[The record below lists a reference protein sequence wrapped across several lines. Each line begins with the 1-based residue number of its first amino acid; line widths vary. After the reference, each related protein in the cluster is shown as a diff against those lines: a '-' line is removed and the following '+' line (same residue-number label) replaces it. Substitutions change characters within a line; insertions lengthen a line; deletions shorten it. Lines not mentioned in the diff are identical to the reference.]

1 MRFTTSIYALN
12 TRPNGPARDTL
23 NDWACRRASPLHSG
37 YTVAAVGSRRDETC
51 LSPLESHRIT
61 RMNDSLESMKI
72 GPLYAPKN
80 PQRLAAWMIGNGT
93 FAFFVYW
100 TADSFFP
107 QRELTAEAMIV
118 KLVSAGL
125 SFAVGLWLMHINHN

>member
-1 MRFTTSIYALN
+1 MHAPLLATTSRCQ
-12 TRPNGPARDTL
+12 T
-23 NDWACRRASPLHSG
+23 RRAQ
-37 YTVAAVGSRRDETC
+37 AC
-51 LSPLESHRIT
+51 LSPLESNRILT
-61 RMNDSLESMKI
+61 MNDSGESMKI

-107 QRELTAEAMIV
+107 QRELTLEAMIV
-118 KLVSAGL
+118 KLISAGL
-125 SFAVGLWLMHINHN
+125 SFATGIWLMHINHS